1 MDYWCQCTECFHWR
15 AIRSIKALQK
25 QHCLSNFLHNSNAK
39 ASFQNGIASRLFIT
53 KSDQSTTAS
62 TSKKE
67 TLHLS
72 KSNSFYKLQFC
83 ELKHGTVP
91 DIWNLLLS
99 KNWWPFSTFHSY
111 PFSLT
116 FPSCLHTFMLQVPTF
131 MESLYNVGS
140 RIFFINLKR
149 WYSAGKDPL
158 RSPLSQLTSSSFF
171 PLWSFSFRPFVK
183 LKETLYCI
191 HKHRDMC
198 TYIFFLFDV
207 LISSFGCILD
217 NLRLLPD

>member
-91 DIWNLLLS
+91 DIWNLFLS
-99 KNWWPFSTFHSY
+99 KNLVALFN
-111 PFSLT
+111 FSL
-116 FPSCLHTFMLQVPTF
+116 
-131 MESLYNVGS
+131 
-140 RIFFINLKR
+140 I
-149 WYSAGKDPL
+149 
-158 RSPLSQLTSSSFF
+158 SFF
-171 PLWSFSFRPFVK
+171 SNFSVMP
-183 LKETLYCI
+183 
-191 HKHRDMC
+191 
-198 TYIFFLFDV
+198 TYIYASCPNFYGVTLQ
-207 LISSFGCILD
+207 CWQ
-217 NLRLLPD
+217 